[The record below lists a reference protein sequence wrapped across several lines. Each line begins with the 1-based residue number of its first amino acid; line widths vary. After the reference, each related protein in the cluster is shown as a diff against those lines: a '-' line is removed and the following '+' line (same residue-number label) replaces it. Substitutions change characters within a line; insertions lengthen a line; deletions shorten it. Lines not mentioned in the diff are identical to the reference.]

1 MTFEVTETFH
11 PRWRQQLRYEK
22 KDDIEFRIENKIH
35 VEIENFIEENHDA
48 QADD

>member
-11 PRWRQQLRYEK
+11 PRWQQLCYEK
-22 KDDIEFRIENKIH
+22 KDNIEFRIENKIH
-35 VEIENFIEENHDA
+35 VEIENFIEEKHDA